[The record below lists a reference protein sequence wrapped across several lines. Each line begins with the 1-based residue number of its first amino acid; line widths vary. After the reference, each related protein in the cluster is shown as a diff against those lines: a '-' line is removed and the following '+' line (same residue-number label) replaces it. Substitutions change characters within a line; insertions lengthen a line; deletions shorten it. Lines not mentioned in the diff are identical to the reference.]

1 MSLSPPVTFLIIL
14 VIGALAGLIFDRVA
28 GPGWLR
34 RQIAGAMPSML
45 TSALVGV
52 AGAFVGFHLARA
64 LRPRRGGRPGGCR
77 GRGGGHS
84 ARLARG
90 SLTICRVIGTFLKGL
105 IAKVRRQ
112 ARTAKPRPRAS
123 NDLRQTTRPAVP
135 RGAGG
140 IGRLP
145 ALPWRR

>member
-52 AGAFVGFHLARA
+52 AGAFVGFHLAGLFGLAAEAALVGAVVGAAVILLGWRA
-64 LRPRRGGRPGGCR
+64 
-77 GRGGGHS
+77 
-84 ARLARG
+84 AR
-90 SLTICRVIGTFLKGL
+90 
-105 IAKVRRQ
+105 
-112 ARTAKPRPRAS
+112 
-123 NDLRQTTRPAVP
+123 
-135 RGAGG
+135 
-140 IGRLP
+140 
-145 ALPWRR
+145 